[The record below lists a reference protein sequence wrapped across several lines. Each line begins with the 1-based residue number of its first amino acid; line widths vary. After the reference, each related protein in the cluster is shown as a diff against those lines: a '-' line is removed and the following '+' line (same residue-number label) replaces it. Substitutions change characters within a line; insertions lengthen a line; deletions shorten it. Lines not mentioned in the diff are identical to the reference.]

1 MSIFPQILLLEKNI
15 KQTNFNFWNFFGP
28 GGIDFDFWFE
38 IYNDSFPFLGFAE
51 ALDGCHFKQSS
62 LQICK
67 I

>member
-1 MSIFPQILLLEKNI
+1 MNLLTILYYLRRKLSKFNLIFG
-15 KQTNFNFWNFFGP
+15 TFFGS

-51 ALDGCHFKQSS
+51 ALDGCHFKQPS

-67 I
+67 N